1 MAALPALGD
10 ASPTRSSSTL
20 LPPSSPLVSDVESE
34 AHGTP
39 GSPVSDAPRTPGSP
53 APPASPT
60 VSDIFNHQT
69 FEPDVILVA
78 AAFLQANNVYDGRPV
93 AEVRKSMRVF
103 GRRAFVKR
111 FMSLV
116 RVPVGDYG
124 RETYE
129 KFLLFMMTSPDFTL
143 QQQEY
148 GQQVEAAVCF
158 EVRNRIVDFI

>member
-1 MAALPALGD
+1 MSPVVPSTSSVVDA
-10 ASPTRSSSTL
+10 ASPASPAS
-20 LPPSSPLVSDVESE
+20 PPPPGSPLVDE
-34 AHGTP
+34 
-39 GSPVSDAPRTPGSP
+39 
-53 APPASPT
+53 
-60 VSDIFNHQT
+60 IFQHQH
-69 FEPDVILVA
+69 FEPDVIQVA
-78 AAFLQANNVYDGRPV
+78 AAFLLANNVYDGRPV

-116 RVPVGDYG
+116 RVPDGDYG

>member
-10 ASPTRSSSTL
+10 ASPPRSSSTL
-20 LPPSSPLVSDVESE
+20 LPPTSPVAADVVSD

-53 APPASPT
+53 L
-60 VSDIFNHQT
+60 VDEIFQHQH
-69 FEPDVILVA
+69 FEPDVIQVA
-78 AAFLQANNVYDGRPV
+78 AAFLLANNVYDGRPV

-116 RVPVGDYG
+116 RVPDGDYG